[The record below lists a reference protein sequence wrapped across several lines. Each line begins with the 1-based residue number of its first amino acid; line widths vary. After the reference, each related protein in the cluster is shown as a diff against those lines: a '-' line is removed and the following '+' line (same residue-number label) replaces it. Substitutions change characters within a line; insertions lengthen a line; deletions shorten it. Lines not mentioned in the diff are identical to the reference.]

1 MVPKLIISVSPNL
14 WRSFFHPPVSSLL
27 LFAPQYEPH
36 QYYRCVL
43 LLPGEVSEG
52 EILRLVLRGLTRG
65 FFLQQST
72 YLTRWLKE
80 GRSQLPEKPQ
90 SKMDI
95 LSVTWPDLLTLSLD
109 VCVWG
114 CSPDASRHQDDS
126 PLPPL
131 LQARCRGSHLWVI
144 WDFKSKRERILIFR
158 EKKKSNRLKLKSLQR
173 EPRIKG
179 IKQHLS
185 LKDTVVL
192 RSGKDLLKKLMW
204 FDISL
209 LGGFGFIPEWIM
221 MWV

>member
-1 MVPKLIISVSPNL
+1 MVPKLITSVSPNL
-14 WRSFFHPPVSSLL
+14 WRSCFHPSVSFLL

-43 LLPGEVSEG
+43 LLPGEASEG
-52 EILRLVLRGLTRG
+52 EILHLVLQGLTRE

-95 LSVTWPDLLTLSLD
+95 LSVTWPDLMPFSLG
-109 VCVWG
+109 VCVGGGG
-114 CSPDASRHQDDS
+114 CSPDTSRHQDDS

-131 LQARCRGSHLWVI
+131 LQARCCGSHLWVI

-158 EKKKSNRLKLKSLQR
+158 EKKKSNRLKLKSL
-173 EPRIKG
+173 
-179 IKQHLS
+179 
-185 LKDTVVL
+185 
-192 RSGKDLLKKLMW
+192 
-204 FDISL
+204 
-209 LGGFGFIPEWIM
+209 
-221 MWV
+221 